1 MEENKRKNP
10 WLGLESYQEGEVL
23 YGRDDDIRDLTQ
35 SVLNDTNTLLY
46 GKSGIGKSS
55 ILNAGIIP
63 AARRHGYL
71 PVLIRL
77 SHKEQHTYL
86 HQVKEAIANAMM
98 PLPLDEAGNRMALK
112 EAGQKAREAELDI
125 RIREVIA
132 CKDNKRESLY
142 EYFHRHTFH
151 AENGERIKLLII
163 FDQFEEIFT
172 LQENELKKKHFFAE
186 LADLLND
193 VVPTELQH
201 EVVAQSD
208 VQEEVKVIDTDNF
221 DDLFNDLD
229 LDVDNETPEYV
240 TDNEIHLV
248 FTIREDFL
256 SEFEYY
262 SASIPSLKQNRYGL
276 RPINEEQAALIILRP
291 MPGLISES
299 VARLIIEKV
308 TGRKDFE
315 LDGIPEIEV
324 DSAVLSLYLNRLYD
338 AKKDD
343 SITAELVEQKGGE
356 IIADFYSD
364 AISNVSDATI
374 EYLED
379 RLLNGQNRRDNIT
392 IYDAVNDGNVTEE
405 ELNILCNKKK
415 ILRQFNY
422 AGDLRIEYV
431 HDILCPVVQAHKE
444 ERILV
449 KLQEEERKKQ
459 EEERKKQEEEKLR
472 FIQEEKRKR
481 KEIER
486 KSEEEK
492 ARLKAEAM
500 RVRRRNHRRLYAIGS
515 FVVLLILGIGI
526 YYWYYEWKHES
537 YYVQFERVNG
547 WPTGVGKEL
556 TYDER
561 STTPLY
567 YKLSHKGHL
576 DHDTDVEVLSSNG
589 ALPLYPRIK
598 VLEVD
603 EDDVNDIK
611 AKAYYNL
618 LFKVARI
625 HFVEGE
631 NNKIDK
637 EIALDEN
644 GATLWVVSYFHL
656 QNGKEAWAQFVTATG
671 QAMQIRDDEVDRIK
685 LSWYKNDN
693 DRNDPNN
700 GRIESLMYF
709 DAQGICR
716 PTAKNICGYMMKFR
730 GNNTIYQYALDEYG
744 RTMQTDYNVLITRQA
759 GDTLETRYAKAYST
773 NDSVPQ
779 QAIGPEGYTKTVVI
793 DNVTHLYVDNSAG
806 PVATR
811 QVINDKNGNPI
822 EEKTVGIQP
831 VPYPAHIK
839 YSYAA
844 NTGYLTGFEKYDING
859 APFVTLNDSIYKKH
873 WEYTDKGELMLE
885 EFWNGKNRVYYHQ
898 ISHTQDVLTDVVED
912 HSGNVYLTRID
923 SILPAGVSTSYY
935 GKNKVR
941 VKFKSVEG
949 EDTLEYHRMVTK
961 SDEGNKTT
969 YYFTLDKENRVVPCP
984 KVFDSYGKAI
994 SFFCKEQGFDKDGN
1008 QIYYK
1013 LYDEEG
1019 TIIKSMMRFYQNGQP
1034 VARAVMGV
1042 DGYGHPVRCPRWEE
1056 EGYAYYKLYYSKDFN
1071 NRYVSI
1077 KAVDEWEIPSVF
1089 YDASEGAYR
1098 TITYKDYKG
1107 ADITLNGERTNIF
1120 YSYRQYS
1127 LDKAT
1132 DITSIHLPYLHI
1144 LDVKSDLYLKG
1155 LRDGDRIVQLGSWK
1169 LGMSNTVLSS
1179 EWDKLGQEE
1188 MTIKVLRPSGNT
1200 FETITRN
1207 VKRTCVNE
1215 EEYHIYALT
1224 INELERFNDYNNK

>member
-71 PVLIRL
+71 PVLVRL

-86 HQVKEAIANAMM
+86 HQVREAIANAMM
-98 PLPLDEAGNRMALK
+98 PLPFDEAGNRIDLK
-112 EAGQKAREAELDI
+112 EAEQKARETELTT

-132 CKDNKRESLY
+132 CKDKKKESLY

-151 AENGERIKLLII
+151 SESGEQIKLLII

-172 LQENELKKKHFFAE
+172 LQENELKKKYFFAE

-193 VVPTELQH
+193 VVPSELQH
-201 EVVAQSD
+201 EVVIQSD

-229 LDVDNETPEYV
+229 LDADNEAPEYV

-276 RPINEEQAALIILRP
+276 RPINEEQAAQIILRP

-299 VARLIIEKV
+299 VAELIIEKV

-338 AKKDD
+338 AKKEEH
-343 SITAELVEQKGGE
+343 ITVELVEQKGGE
-356 IIADFYSD
+356 IIADFYND
-364 AISNVSDATI
+364 AISNVSAATI

-392 IYDAVNDGNVTEE
+392 VYDAVNDGKATEE

-444 ERILV
+444 ERAL
-449 KLQEEERKKQ
+449 LRLQ

-486 KSEEEK
+486 KSEEER
-492 ARLKAEAM
+492 ARLEAKAI
-500 RVRRRNHRRLYAIGS
+500 RVRKRNHRRLYAIGT
-515 FVVLLILGIGI
+515 FVVFLILGIGI
-526 YYWYYEWKHES
+526 YYWYYEWKHEY
-537 YYVQFERVNG
+537 YYVRFERVNG

-556 TYDER
+556 THDER
-561 STTPLY
+561 NSTPLY

-589 ALPLYPRIK
+589 ALPLYPRIN
-598 VLEVD
+598 VLEVN
-603 EDDVNDIK
+603 EDDVNDMK

-618 LFKVARI
+618 LSEVTRI

-644 GATLWVVSYFHL
+644 GTTLFVVSYFHL
-656 QNGKEAWAQFVTATG
+656 PNGKEAWAQFVTATG
-671 QAMQIRDDEVDRIK
+671 QALQIRDNEVDRIK

-693 DRNDPNN
+693 DKNDPNN

-716 PTAKNICGYMMKFR
+716 PTAKNRCGYMVKFR
-730 GNNTIYQYALDEYG
+730 ENNTIYRYALDEYG
-744 RTMQTDYNVLITRQA
+744 RTMQTAYNVLITRQVK
-759 GDTLETRYAKAYST
+759 DTLETRYAKAYST
-773 NDSVPQ
+773 NDSAPQ
-779 QAIGPEGYTKTVVI
+779 QATGPEGYTKAVI
-793 DNVTHLYVDNSAG
+793 VNNITYLYVDNSAD

-811 QVINDKNGNPI
+811 QVINDKRGNPI
-822 EEKTVGIQP
+822 EEKTVGKQP

-839 YSYAA
+839 YSYAE
-844 NTGYLTGFEKYDING
+844 NTGYLTGTEKYDING
-859 APFVTLNDSIYKKH
+859 VPFVTSCDSIYKKH
-873 WEYTDKGELMLE
+873 WEYTDKGELVLE
-885 EFWNGKNRVYYHQ
+885 EFWNGENRIYYHKV
-898 ISHTQDVLTDVVED
+898 SRTENVLTDVVED
-912 HSGNVYLTRID
+912 NSRNVYLTRID
-923 SILPAGVSTSYY
+923 SILPEGANTSYY
-935 GKNKVR
+935 GKNNRR

-949 EDTLEYHRMVTK
+949 EDTLEYHKIVTK
-961 SDEGNKTT
+961 SNKENKIT
-969 YYFTLDKENRVVPCP
+969 YYYTLGKENEVVPCP

-1019 TIIKSMMRFYQNGQP
+1019 TVIKSMMRFYQNGQP

-1042 DGYGHPVRCPRWEE
+1042 DGYGHPVRCPGWEE

-1077 KAVDEWEIPSVF
+1077 KAVDEWETPSIF

-1107 ADITLNGERTNIF
+1107 ADITLNGERTSIF

-1127 LDKAT
+1127 LDRAN
-1132 DITSIHLPYLHI
+1132 DITGINIPYLHI
-1144 LDVKSDLYLKG
+1144 LDMKSNLYLKG
-1155 LRDGDRIVQLGSWK
+1155 LRDGDRIIQLGSWK
-1169 LGMSNTVLSS
+1169 LGMSNASLSS
-1179 EWDKLGQEE
+1179 EWNKLQQKE
-1188 MTIKVLRPSGNT
+1188 MTMKVLRPSGPT
-1200 FETITRN
+1200 FETIVREI
-1207 VKRTCVNE
+1207 KRERVNE

-1224 INELERFNDYNNK
+1224 TDELNRFNDYNNN